1 MENTSVSGA
10 RAGGEGG
17 RGVKVEVRREDE
29 PAGFE
34 DLIMMV
40 LRSEGPPVSYARIEA
55 PTAITLTVPPAPGK
69 GISHHTHTTLHS
81 HCLTFTKLLKYS
93 QTYNGTK

>member
-1 MENTSVSGA
+1 MLPQQVGSDQVENTSVSGA

-55 PTAITLTVPPAPGK
+55 PTAITLTVPPAPGIK
-69 GISHHTHTTLHS
+69 KRIHN
-81 HCLTFTKLLKYS
+81 KDS
-93 QTYNGTK
+93 QSS